1 MFVGR
6 PDVYHVGQGKRASE
20 KAEAEVL
27 LHPNQQAEVGNVVNV
42 ITVTDVDV
50 EEIICWKDN
59 MFFFKDVELETIL
72 EKLAEWYGFTV
83 FYENAEA
90 KHEKFFVRV
99 DKYEEVDKIL
109 EVISEVGNVKFKIK
123 GKVVTVYE

>member
-1 MFVGR
+1 
-6 PDVYHVGQGKRASE
+6 
-20 KAEAEVL
+20 
-27 LHPNQQAEVGNVVNV
+27 
-42 ITVTDVDV
+42 
-50 EEIICWKDN
+50 

-90 KHEKFFVRV
+90 KQEKFFVRV

>member
-1 MFVGR
+1 MNTFARYIG
-6 PDVYHVGQGKRASE
+6 AF
-20 KAEAEVL
+20 AL
-27 LHPNQQAEVGNVVNV
+27 V
-42 ITVTDVDV
+42 ISVPLS
-50 EEIICWKDN
+50 
-59 MFFFKDVELETIL
+59 FFGGKDVELETIL

-90 KHEKFFVRV
+90 KQEKFFVRV

>member
-1 MFVGR
+1 M
-6 PDVYHVGQGKRASE
+6 
-20 KAEAEVL
+20 
-27 LHPNQQAEVGNVVNV
+27 NV